1 MVEQMTE
8 SNVEDDVRCLHCG
21 DPVDGGG
28 IVSDGMTFCCN
39 GCRAVFQILHPSDSC
54 PVIPP
59 GGFREDRFAYL
70 DEPSIIQGLRTFT
83 DGMLSAAS
91 FFVPQMH
98 CSSCVWLLENLF
110 RLDPGI
116 LVSRVD
122 FMKKTVMVRYAERD
136 TTLRKVVEL
145 LAVLGYEPR
154 ITLGSVAEAVPGEV
168 DNSLYY
174 RVGVAGFCFGNIMIL
189 SFPEYLSGGSVDPTL
204 HTLFSGLILA
214 LSFPVMFYCST
225 LFFRFAVGGLRKGIV
240 TIDLPIA
247 AGILIL
253 FSRSA
258 FEIITSTGSGYS
270 DSLAGLVFFLLL
282 GRLFQAKTYDALNFD
297 RTYVS
302 YFPLAVTI
310 RRPEGEKVVRVTDVH
325 PGDRMVIRNNEI
337 LPADAVLMSGEA
349 AIDYSFVTGEARTV
363 RCENGSLIYAG
374 GRQVGGAI
382 ELEAV
387 TECSRSYLTR
397 LWNSDAGTEVQV
409 GRLSS
414 ISNVVS
420 KYFTYAILA
429 IAAATG
435 VYWLPQDL
443 SRAVNA
449 VTAVLIV
456 ACPCA
461 LALSTPFAL
470 GTAQRLMGRARLY
483 LKNADVVERMA
494 RVSDI
499 VLDKTGTLTRARD
512 ATVRFVGTPL
522 SPDEQSRIAT
532 VVHNSHH
539 PLSRSIF
546 AVLAAAP
553 LVAMESF
560 SEEAG
565 RGLEALVEGHRM
577 RVGSAGFAGI
587 DGDEAGG
594 NGGAESRVYVTV
606 DNAVR
611 GYFAVAGVYRAGI
624 GDLLTR
630 LAGRYGIALLTGD
643 SDWERTALRER
654 FGAAIPLHFGQT
666 PEEKRDYLVRLQ
678 KEGKSALMVG
688 DGLNDA
694 VALRVADV
702 GIALTDDTTAFTP
715 ASDGILDGS
724 RLVDLDC
731 FLSFARKSRNVVVWS
746 YGISFLYN
754 VLGLSFA
761 IRGALSPVV
770 AAILMPLS
778 SITVVAFTTMSVRL
792 SARKAG
798 VTP

>member
-1 MVEQMTE
+1 MAEQMTE
-8 SNVEDDVRCLHCG
+8 SAAGCDARCVHCG
-21 DPVDGGG
+21 DPVDGQG

-39 GCRAVFQILHPSDSC
+39 GCRAVYQILHPSDSC

-59 GGFREDRFAYL
+59 GGIREERFAYL
-70 DEPSIIQGLRTFT
+70 DEPSIVQGLRTFT
-83 DGMLSAAS
+83 DGTVSAAS

-110 RLDPGI
+110 RLNPGI
-116 LVSRVD
+116 LMSRVD
-122 FMKKTVMVRYAERD
+122 FMKKTLMVRYAEGE
-136 TTLRKVVEL
+136 TTLRKIVEL

-174 RVGVAGFCFGNIMIL
+174 RVGIAGFCFGNIMIL

-214 LSFPVMFYCST
+214 LSIPVMFYCST
-225 LFFRFAVGGLRKGIV
+225 IFFRFALGGLRKGIM

-258 FEIITSTGSGYS
+258 FEIVTNTGSGYS

-337 LPADAVLMSGEA
+337 LPADAVLMTGEA

-363 RCENGSLIYAG
+363 RCENGSLVYAG

-387 TECSRSYLTR
+387 AECSRSHLTR
-397 LWNSDAGTEVQV
+397 LWNSDAGTEDQS
-409 GRLSS
+409 GRLAS

-420 KYFTYAILA
+420 KYFTFAVLV

-435 VYWLPQDL
+435 VYWLPQDP

-461 LALSTPFAL
+461 LALSAPFAL
-470 GTAQRLMGRARLY
+470 GTAQRMLGRARLY

-499 VLDKTGTLTRARD
+499 VLDKTGTLTRALD

-522 SPDEQSRIAT
+522 LPDEQSRIAT
-532 VVHNSHH
+532 LVRNSHH

-546 AVLAAAP
+546 AAVSSVP
-553 LVAMESF
+553 LVAMDSF

-565 RGLEALVEGHRM
+565 RGLEAVVGGHRM
-577 RVGSAGFAGI
+577 RVGSAGFAGLA
-587 DGDEAGG
+587 GEEAGG
-594 NGGAESRVYVTV
+594 DGGAESRVYVTV
-606 DNAVR
+606 DGAVR
-611 GYFAVAGVYRAGI
+611 GYFAIAGAYRAGI

-630 LAGRYGIALLTGD
+630 LKRRYTIALLTGD
-643 SDWERTALRER
+643 SDWEHKALRER

-666 PEEKRDYLVRLQ
+666 PGEKRDYLVRLQ
-678 KEGKSALMVG
+678 QEGKSALMVG

-694 VALRVADV
+694 VALRAADV

-715 ASDGILDGS
+715 ASDAIIDGS
-724 RLVDLDC
+724 RLAHLDR

-754 VLGLSFA
+754 ILGLSFA
-761 IRGALSPVV
+761 VRGALSPVL
-770 AAILMPLS
+770 AAVFMPLS

-792 SARKAG
+792 AARKAG
-798 VTP
+798 VIP